1 MPVIK
6 SAKKKLRVDKKR
18 ESANKKTEASVNIA
32 IKKVQR
38 QPTQKNIQEAFRL
51 IDKGAKNEIYHKN
64 KASRIK
70 SKLSK
75 LLNKKS
81 QPSAKSEISKVKKQ
95 PKKSKK

>member
-6 SAKKKLRVDKKR
+6 SAKKKLRADKKR
-18 ESANKKTEASVNIA
+18 ESANKKAELSIEIA
-32 IKKVQR
+32 IKRVQK
-38 QPTQKNIQEAFRL
+38 QPTQKNIQEAFKL
-51 IDKGAKNEIYHKN
+51 IDKGVKKEICHKN

-75 LLNKKS
+75 LLSKKS
-81 QPSAKSEISKVKKQ
+81 QSSAKSETTKLKKQ